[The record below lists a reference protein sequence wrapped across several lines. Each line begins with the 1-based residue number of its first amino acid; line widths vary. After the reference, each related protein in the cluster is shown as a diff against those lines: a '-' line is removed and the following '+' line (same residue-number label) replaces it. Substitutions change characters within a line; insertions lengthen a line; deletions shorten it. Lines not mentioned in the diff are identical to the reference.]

1 LCLPYQYLL
10 EHFPPEPYNYYMDV
24 ITTHLNA
31 DFDAL
36 ASMVAARKYYPDAL
50 MVFPG
55 SQEKNVR
62 DFLSA
67 SHITPEFNKLRDIN
81 LQEVTRMI
89 LVDVKSSDRI
99 GKFSEI
105 LDREG
110 LIIHIFDHH
119 PFAENTVKGHK
130 EVLEHVGATTTIF
143 TEMIQKDKIRISPAE
158 ATLLMLGIYEETGS
172 LIFPSTTVRDLT
184 AAAYLLRKG
193 ANLKIVSSFFTREL
207 GPEEIDLL
215 NELIQGAKNY
225 LIHDVRIKIAK
236 ASRETYIGDIAF
248 LAHKIR
254 EMEDVDAIF
263 IIVMMEDRV
272 QVIARSSTPEVNV
285 SEVLHEIGGGGHAQA
300 ASAVVRSM
308 SLEETESI
316 LLEILRKKI
325 HPSKTAEDIMTRPV
339 MTIPW
344 NNTIKT
350 AEKTMTQCE
359 VNVLPVLKNSTY
371 YGLISRE
378 VVEKA
383 LFHGFGRSRISQF
396 CTTETPEV
404 SPSTSISVIESLMIE
419 QNQRF
424 MPVVENSH
432 IVGAI
437 TRTDLLRSLYESLL
451 RKSRITGHEKLTEKP
466 SIGKNLSSS
475 LKSSFPSEIVNLL
488 RLSGEIARDLGFSAY
503 LVGGSV
509 RDLLRGEK
517 NYDIDIVI
525 EGDGMAFAQNLGEQ
539 LHVKVKTHKRF
550 GTAVVITDFLK
561 FDVATARTEYYE
573 SPAALPRVAMSSIKK
588 DLYRRDFTINTLAI
602 MLNPESFGKLIDYF
616 GAQRDIKEKTIRIL
630 HNLSFIEDPTRAF
643 RAIRFSERFGF
654 KISKHTRNLI
664 KTAVRINLFD
674 KLSGTRIYDELNL
687 LFAETEPVNAIERLS
702 NFDLLKFIHPSL
714 IITKTLEETFHA
726 IQETYAWFK
735 LLFFEEELNR
745 SHLFLMALL
754 DELNPEE
761 RREALQRLSV
771 PPTARKEI
779 LDGIEQSKKALA
791 QLRGASQKKIYYTLT
806 PLDIPTI
813 LFTMARAKDEELKK
827 AVSLYLTTLRE
838 IGPELTGKDLKVMG
852 YTPGPQFKRILTSL
866 LEGRLERQIKSREEE
881 VQFVKKNFP

>member
-1 LCLPYQYLL
+1 
-10 EHFPPEPYNYYMDV
+10 MDV

-866 LEGRLERQIKSREEE
+866 LEARLERQIKSREEE

>member
-1 LCLPYQYLL
+1 
-10 EHFPPEPYNYYMDV
+10 
-24 ITTHLNA
+24 
-31 DFDAL
+31 
-36 ASMVAARKYYPDAL
+36 
-50 MVFPG
+50 
-55 SQEKNVR
+55 
-62 DFLSA
+62 
-67 SHITPEFNKLRDIN
+67 
-81 LQEVTRMI
+81 
-89 LVDVKSSDRI
+89 
-99 GKFSEI
+99 
-105 LDREG
+105 
-110 LIIHIFDHH
+110 
-119 PFAENTVKGHK
+119 
-130 EVLEHVGATTTIF
+130 
-143 TEMIQKDKIRISPAE
+143 MIQKDKIRISPAE
-158 ATLLMLGIYEETGS
+158 ATLLMLRIYEETGS